1 MPNGKHLATLRR
13 GAEAGH
19 ASHPEQLPHPAGQ
32 AVVEDMLEA
41 AVPSLRKRQT
51 NAVAGVRVETKCDL
65 GYRLVIGED
74 P

>member
-19 ASHPEQLPHPAGQ
+19 ASHPEQLPRPAGQ
-32 AVVEDMLEA
+32 AVVEDTLEA

-51 NAVAGVRVETKCDL
+51 NVVAGVRIETKRGL
-65 GYRLVIGED
+65 GCRLVIGEG